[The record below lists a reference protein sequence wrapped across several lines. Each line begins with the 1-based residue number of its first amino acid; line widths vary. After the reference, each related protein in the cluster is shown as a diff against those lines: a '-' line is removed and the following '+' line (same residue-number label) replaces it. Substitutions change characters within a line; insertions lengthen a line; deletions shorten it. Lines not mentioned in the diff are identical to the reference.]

1 MRKNQ
6 TILSLLTLICSVC
19 SLILSSLAFIRSE
32 DTATMVDLQAQNTQ
46 LQSQIDKL
54 TARMSGATEAPS
66 NPIASAYRNLLEE
79 TYSTGEVALI
89 IDSAYAQVQLPQTTA
104 NCVTIRRAEL
114 VLTLG
119 GNELYQ
125 QDITLESGEMEGL
138 YDLTIR
144 DMKLPLPELDPEDML
159 ELVLEVTLSDGQS
172 FRSPS
177 VSWCIIN
184 EELILIAG

>member
-66 NPIASAYRNLLEE
+66 NPIASAYGNLLVES
-79 TYSTGEVALI
+79 YSTVNADGDCLVNLTVTLHLDNAGS
-89 IDSAYAQVQLPQTTA
+89 DMTFPLPA
-104 NCVTIRRAEL
+104 NAT
-114 VLTLG
+114 
-119 GNELYQ
+119 
-125 QDITLESGEMEGL
+125 DITMSG
-138 YDLTIR
+138 
-144 DMKLPLPELDPEDML
+144 
-159 ELVLEVTLSDGQS
+159 S
-172 FRSPS
+172 S
-177 VSWCIIN
+177 VRTTKTDEAIHVEIIN
-184 EELILIAG
+184 RNRFGQYISFL